1 MRDLSLCVF
10 EGCSRESSVPPL
22 STPSSLGY
30 RSALSL
36 ARAAGCRLFS
46 RAFGWRLRC
55 CVVCVI
61 SQGDPL
67 QLFSLCEVLKS
78 DGTGPEAKLTVKVI
92 DSYWDKPMN
101 FLPQGGG
108 PAEGEEMEV
117 LRKDLLPAN
126 PASQD
131 QTPDLAD
138 LDKCAANLPVTN
150 VGYRQCLL
158 SAGCVCR
165 CYVP

>member
-1 MRDLSLCVF
+1 MV
-10 EGCSRESSVPPL
+10 
-22 STPSSLGY
+22 Y
-30 RSALSL
+30 Y
-36 ARAAGCRLFS
+36 
-46 RAFGWRLRC
+46 
-55 CVVCVI
+55 VCLI

-150 VGYRQCLL
+150 VGYRQPLL
-158 SAGCVCR
+158 STACCACLDLAASTRARCFTRWGCATAAATSL
-165 CYVP
+165 PPE

>member
-1 MRDLSLCVF
+1 VVYC
-10 EGCSRESSVPPL
+10 
-22 STPSSLGY
+22 
-30 RSALSL
+30 
-36 ARAAGCRLFS
+36 
-46 RAFGWRLRC
+46 
-55 CVVCVI
+55 VCVI
-61 SQGDPL
+61 PQGDPL

-78 DGTGPEAKLTVKVI
+78 DGTGPDAKLTVKVI

-126 PASQD
+126 PVSQD

-138 LDKCAANLPVTN
+138 LDKCAADLPVNTEER
-150 VGYRQCLL
+150 RQSLLTAACCALTLQPQRGRAASHDGNALLRWRQVCLGGEQL
-158 SAGCVCR
+158 LLDLHRGDLCR
-165 CYVP
+165 D